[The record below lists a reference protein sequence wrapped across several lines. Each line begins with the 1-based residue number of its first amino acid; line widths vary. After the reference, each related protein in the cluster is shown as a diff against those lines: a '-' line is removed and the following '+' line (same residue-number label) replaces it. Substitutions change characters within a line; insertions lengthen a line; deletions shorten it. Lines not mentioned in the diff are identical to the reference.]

1 MCFKV
6 KTKQMAKGTKQMAKG
21 TKDMAK
27 GTKHMAGGTIGLV
40 EQVSIIPEDK

>member
-1 MCFKV
+1 
-6 KTKQMAKGTKQMAKG
+6 MAEG

-27 GTKHMAGGTIGLV
+27 GPKRMADGTKHMAGGTIGLV

>member
-1 MCFKV
+1 
-6 KTKQMAKGTKQMAKG
+6 MAKGTKGMAKG

-27 GTKHMAGGTIGLV
+27 GTKRMAGGTIGLV

>member
-1 MCFKV
+1 
-6 KTKQMAKGTKQMAKG
+6 MAKGTKHMAEG
-21 TKDMAK
+21 TKRLAD